1 MESPLR
7 VLLVAASPGSAEPI
21 VDELTR
27 AGYEV
32 AWDLVRDR
40 LEMERVVTG
49 KRWDVV
55 LSEYAIPGF
64 GALAALEVAVRAGLE
79 TPILVVFDSIDED
92 DARHLGRAGAAC
104 IPRTALPRLAVEV
117 ERIRFEAILRRER
130 RQARQALKDS
140 ESRFRALAETG
151 SDAILTS
158 DTDGTVLFANRA
170 TERVFGSPVPSVI
183 GRPIEQLLPG
193 LTETLRGH
201 AEEIDPFSER
211 TSPIE
216 WRGRHAS
223 GREIPIEL
231 SISRFRRK
239 GRRLLGVVA
248 RDITERRRAEDALKT
263 SEARKSAVIEAA
275 MDAIITIDAAG
286 LVLEFNSAAER
297 MFGHSRADVIGRRM
311 ADVVIPHAA
320 RERHREGMARY
331 LTTGKSMI
339 LGKALEM
346 TAMRADGSDFP
357 IELTV
362 TRLPSDGPPV
372 FTGYVHD
379 VSERRL
385 AENAL
390 RESEERFRVAAQIS
404 TDLVYEWD
412 LIGGKFRYLHTRDRG
427 PDNLP
432 SSREEWEKL
441 LHPDDRDRVLASV
454 ERSIETDQ
462 PFFEE
467 YRVTLGD
474 GSVRVRVGYGKVL
487 RDRRGRALKWIG
499 VSKDV
504 TRRRRTELALKESEE
519 KLRTLVGNI
528 PVILFAID
536 PDGTFTH
543 SEGKGLETL
552 GLKPGEVV
560 GRSVWEVYRKFPE
573 ILEHIR
579 RALSGDA
586 HGAVVRLGE
595 NAFETRYAPYRGADG
610 RVVGVIGVAID
621 VTEQRRA
628 EQALRASE
636 SRYRNLFERNL
647 AGVFR
652 ITLEGRILECN
663 EAFARIFGYSS
674 PAEVLDQPALG
685 LYLHP
690 GDRGTFLARIK
701 ERQNLSNYEMFA
713 RRRDGTP
720 VWVLENA
727 TLVDGP
733 DGPRTMIEGTVIDIT
748 ERKRAEEQVRHL
760 AFHDA
765 LTGLP
770 NRLLFNDRLTVAL
783 AQANRGRL
791 KLAVFYLDLDRF
803 KVINDSLGHAVGDE
817 LLRRVGDRLRACLR
831 EEDTVARIGGDEFII
846 LAPRVG
852 SEEDATKVARKIL
865 AAIRLPFAVEE
876 RDFFLTTSIG
886 VSLYPSDGADPEALV
901 QNADTAMYR
910 AKERGRDN
918 FQLYTPAMT
927 ALAIDR
933 LSLENR
939 LRRAL

>member
-1 MESPLR
+1 METSLR
-7 VLLVAASPGSAEPI
+7 ALLVAASPGDAEPL
-21 VDELTR
+21 VDELRR

-32 AWDLVRDR
+32 AWEVVRDDS
-40 LEMERVVTG
+40 EMERAVDG
-49 KRWDVV
+49 KLWDVV
-55 LSEYAIPGF
+55 LSEHEIPGF
-64 GALAALEVAVRAGLE
+64 GALAALDVASRAALDA
-79 TPILVVFDSIDED
+79 PVFVVFDSIDED
-92 DARHLGRAGAAC
+92 VARRLRRSGAVC
-104 IPRTALPRLAVEV
+104 FPRTALSRLSIEI
-117 ERIRFEAILRRER
+117 ERTLSARRLRRER
-130 RQARQALKDS
+130 RQARQALRDS

-151 SDAILTS
+151 SDAILTT
-158 DTDGTVLFANRA
+158 DTDGIVIFANRA
-170 TERVFGSPVPSVI
+170 TERLFGRPIPAVI
-183 GRPIEQLLPG
+183 GRPIQQLLPG
-193 LTETLRGH
+193 ILTRRDSDAAGER
-201 AEEIDPFSER
+201 EPFSGPAL
-211 TSPIE
+211 PIE
-216 WRGRHAS
+216 WCGLHAS
-223 GREIPIEL
+223 GREIPVEL
-231 SISRFRRK
+231 SVSNFRRK

-248 RDITERRRAEDALKT
+248 RDITERRRAEDALKN

-297 MFGHSRADVIGRRM
+297 MFGHSRGAVIGRPM
-311 ADVVIPHAA
+311 ADVVIPPAA

-331 LTTGKSMI
+331 LATGKSMI

-357 IELTV
+357 IELMV

-412 LIGGKFRYLHTRDRG
+412 LVGGKFRYLHARV
-427 PDNLP
+427 PSPHNLP
-432 SSREEWEKL
+432 VSREEWEKL
-441 LHPDDRDRVLASV
+441 MHPEDRERVLASV
-454 ERSIETDQ
+454 QRTIDTDQ
-462 PFFEE
+462 AFFEE
-467 YRVTLGD
+467 YRVILGD
-474 GSVRVRVGYGKVL
+474 GTVRVRLGYGKVL

-504 TRRRRTELALKESEE
+504 TERRRTEIALKESEQ
-519 KLRTLVGNI
+519 KLRTLVANI
-528 PVILFAID
+528 PVVLFAID
-536 PDGTFTH
+536 SDGTFTH

-560 GRSVWEVYRKFPE
+560 GRPVWEVYRKFPE
-573 ILEHIR
+573 VLEHVR
-579 RALSGDA
+579 RAFSGDGHTA
-586 HGAVVRLGE
+586 TVRLGE
-595 NAFETRYAPYRGADG
+595 VSFETRYAPYRDHEG
-610 RVVGVIGVAID
+610 RVAGVIGVATD
-621 VTEQRRA
+621 VTEQQRA
-628 EQALRASE
+628 DQALRASE
-636 SRYRNLFERNL
+636 SRYRALFERNL

-652 ITLEGRILECN
+652 TTLDGEILDCN
-663 EAFARIFGYSS
+663 ESFARIFGFSS
-674 PAEVLDQPALG
+674 PEEVLQQPALD

-690 GDRGTFLARIK
+690 GDRTTFVARIR
-701 ERQNLSNYEMFA
+701 ERHAVSNYEVFA

-733 DGPRTMIEGTVIDIT
+733 DGPRTLIEGTVIDIT

-770 NRLLFNDRLTVAL
+770 NRLLFNDRLAVAL
-783 AQANRGRL
+783 AQANRGHL

-803 KVINDSLGHAVGDE
+803 KVINDSLGHTVGDE
-817 LLRRVGDRLRACLR
+817 LLRRVGDRLRACMR

-852 SEEDATKVARKIL
+852 SEQDATTVARKIL

-876 RDFFLTTSIG
+876 
-886 VSLYPSDGADPEALV
+886 
-901 QNADTAMYR
+901 
-910 AKERGRDN
+910 
-918 FQLYTPAMT
+918 
-927 ALAIDR
+927 
-933 LSLENR
+933 
-939 LRRAL
+939 